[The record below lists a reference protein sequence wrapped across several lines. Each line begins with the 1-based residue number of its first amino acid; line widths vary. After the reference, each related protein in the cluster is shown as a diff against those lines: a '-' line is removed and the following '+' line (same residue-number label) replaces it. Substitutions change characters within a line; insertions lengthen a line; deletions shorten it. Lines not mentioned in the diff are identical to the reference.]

1 MDYRAN
7 DFKEQIARYQ
17 EELLRLQQA
26 SRPTSPKDSEND
38 GHFQGNV
45 TQEQNTL
52 TTPIVPIKAPNTAPF
67 QIRVTA
73 AGEAIPIGGALVV
86 ISSQNSGELT
96 PEHTRI
102 TDSSGLTEPVLLP
115 AIDPSLTQN
124 PNAIFT
130 PIVYTVA
137 VSAPGFYSTRIT
149 DIPLYGG
156 IPTTL
161 PVLLIP
167 LPEFADGSPAQPNF
181 VIPPIN
187 L

>member
-26 SRPTSPKDSEND
+26 SHSAEPKDSEND
-38 GHFQGNV
+38 GHFHGNV
-45 TQEQNTL
+45 SQEQNTL
-52 TTPIVPIKAPNTAPF
+52 VTPIVPIKAPDTAPL
-67 QIRVTA
+67 QVRVTA
-73 AGEAIPIGGALVV
+73 AGEAIPIDGALVV

-102 TDSSGLTEPVLLP
+102 TNNSGLTEPVLLP

-124 PNAIFT
+124 PDTPFI

-137 VSAPGFYSTRIT
+137 VSAPGFYSTRTT

-167 LPEFADGSPAQPNF
+167 LPEFADGSPAQPDF
-181 VIPPIN
+181 VIPPIS